1 MKYVALL
8 RGINVGGNH
17 TVKMDKLKKLFE
29 SADCSNVSTYI
40 NSGNVLFETKLK
52 KREICERLETIFKEN
67 FDFDIPTLVKTTRE
81 MSAISKSIPSEW
93 KNDNVEKSD
102 IAYLFPEIDNA
113 KILDELPVKKQ
124 FVDIRYVK
132 GAVFWNVKR
141 KNYNKSNLN
150 KIISSKCYKY
160 MTVRNINTARVV
172 GKW

>member
-8 RGINVGGNH
+8 RGINVGGKH
-17 TVKMDKLKKLFE
+17 TVKMDEIKKLFE

-67 FDFDIPTLVKTTRE
+67 FDFDIPVLVKTSRE
-81 MSAISKSIPSEW
+81 MKLIADSIPREW

-102 IAYLFPEIDNA
+102 IAYLFAEIDNA
-113 KILDELPVKKQ
+113 EIIDKLPIKRE
-124 FVDIRYVK
+124 FLDIRYIK

-150 KIISSKCYKY
+150 KIISSKYYKF
-160 MTVRNINTARVV
+160 MTVRNVNTARILI
-172 GKW
+172 KC